1 MATGGWWAGES
12 LGSSA
17 QEITPR
23 RLAGEE
29 AAALRRGREMLSE
42 CESPNLA
49 AKSQLSMREVG
60 EAERGKERVELSQCS
75 FHPSE
80 GGEGASGRREGT
92 GA

>member
-29 AAALRRGREMLSE
+29 AALRRGREMLSE
-42 CESPNLA
+42 CESSNLA

-60 EAERGKERVELSQCS
+60 EAERGRECVELSQCS

-80 GGEGASGRREGT
+80 GGEGATGWTEGV
-92 GA
+92 GV